1 MKLKNTL
8 LYFITGLC
16 LGLAYPPINFYLLI
30 FAGYALLLHL
40 IETSKGYKEL
50 LKRVYF
56 SIIFF
61 ELIAASWVAL
71 SGMRESADRFLI
83 AGGVFVIFFHP
94 VFFLI
99 PSVIYFSISK
109 NIKSEKFP
117 NLHLIAF
124 PFIWTAFEYLQTLT
138 EVTFPWLFAG
148 NAFSTNLEK
157 IQYIDYTGIYGVS
170 FWVCVLSALVYYL
183 YKNLKSSSNNVF
195 AEVRKKNNIV
205 VLISI
210 VIIYILP
217 NIYSAISSPEKKYI
231 NNSDEKISVGVIQ
244 PNVGA
249 FVKWGANQKL
259 LVDDYS
265 KMVREVSAKKQNLK
279 LVVLPETAMPFYLLY
294 DVYDDLFNIFKNA
307 CDSSG
312 VTVLTGTPDMK
323 LYENRSLA
331 KIDSKVFSSKGQYY
345 DTYNSAVLLEKGKEK
360 NQYQKYNKIKLV
372 TGSERMPYQR
382 NIPFLK
388 DIIKWGVGLSSY
400 QLGEDTTI
408 FLLDG
413 KYKFHT
419 AICFESVFPGFFS
432 GFVDKGAQFSV
443 IITND
448 AWWGKFFGTYQH
460 NQYAI
465 FRAIEN
471 RRWIVR
477 SANTGISC
485 IIDPCGNIYNETN
498 INEKAL
504 FTDEIGIRNE
514 KTFYTKYG
522 DVFSLCVLCIGM
534 IFWLYGIIYK
544 NLSGRKFTT

>member
-61 ELIAASWVAL
+61 ELIATSWVAL

-99 PSVIYFSISK
+99 PSVIYFSVSR

-148 NAFSTNLEK
+148 NAFSTNLGK

-195 AEVRKKNNIV
+195 TEVRKKNNVI

-294 DVYDDLFNIFKNA
+294 DVYNDLFNSFKNA

-312 VTVLTGTPDMK
+312 VTVLTGTPDMR

-345 DTYNSAVLLEKGKEK
+345 DTYNSAVLLERGKEK

-400 QLGEDTTI
+400 QLGEDSTI

-432 GFVDKGAQFSV
+432 SFVDKGAQFSV

-485 IIDPCGNIYNETN
+485 IIDPYGNTYNETN

-504 FTDEIGIRNE
+504 FTGEIGIRNE

-522 DVFSLCVLCIGM
+522 DVFSLSVLCIGM
-534 IFWLYGIIYK
+534 IFWLCGIIYK
-544 NLSGRKFTT
+544 RFSGKKPTA